1 MYRALRSSPFEQELH
16 FRTAPLNVINQEVRI
31 RMRSG
36 LRRVATNNWTDPYEL
51 DFSVRDERLQ
61 RHLDSIRHDMQQRL
75 AEGADAGAKLAATL
89 AAEIRES
96 DATPILIVLPMHPEF
111 RATMQPHIAALRS
124 LLEKIAHQQSG
135 IVIDALDVVSADDY
149 ADALHPNAAGREAY
163 SRFLGRAGPPVR
175 HFAEITFPHAIPNVR
190 VPDPD
195 AGRAGRHCVAAPG
208 AGQHWMLLIASYV
221 FYAWWDVRFL
231 ILLLL
236 TSMIDYSAALGI
248 YGVQLSWRERI
259 RLSIL
264 LIAGAYLTLGLNWP
278 AVQRGDVNLSVVEF
292 LQPGWVQAPAA
303 IAVIAAFAVIGPI
316 GYSFYFRLSEK
327 GRRNAFLATS
337 MIANLVILGFFKYFN
352 FFRDNMVGLGQ
363 MLGFD
368 WAPPAL
374 EVALPV
380 GISFY
385 TFVTMSYGIDAY
397 RGDIVPERSFLR
409 MALFVS
415 YFPHLV
421 AGPIIRPE
429 QLLPTLHEPWKL
441 VPERL
446 LSGFHLA
453 AVGMVKKVIIADS
466 IAPLVEVIL
475 GHPAGQPSLLVW
487 LGTALFA
494 VQIYCD
500 FSGYTDVA
508 RGVSR
513 MVGVELPLNFNF
525 PYFSTSIIDFWR
537 RWHISLSSWLRDYL
551 YIPLGGG
558 RVSLPRVYFNLLTTM
573 VLGGL
578 WHGASWNF
586 VIWGTYQGVLLCINR
601 FFSDYKATKPT
612 LVALFEQ
619 PAMKVACWAVSMYF
633 VLLGWLIFRV
643 TSLHDLLYATCAFVL
658 FDGNFDL
665 TNLGL
670 GVGTP
675 VIALL
680 AFAIFL
686 VLHAS
691 SYFAIRWSE
700 LLDRLPSPALTA
712 AYVLLGLLFFVAWPS
727 HNAPFIYFQF

>member
-1 MYRALRSSPFEQELH
+1 MLFQ
-16 FRTAPLNVINQEVRI
+16 T
-31 RMRSG
+31 
-36 LRRVATNNWTDPYEL
+36 YEFL
-51 DFSVRDERLQ
+51 VL
-61 RHLDSIRHDMQQRL
+61 M
-75 AEGADAGAKLAATL
+75 
-89 AAEIRES
+89 
-96 DATPILIVLPMHPEF
+96 LIVLAGIALLR
-111 RATMQPHIAALRS
+111 RATA
-124 LLEKIAHQQSG
+124 
-135 IVIDALDVVSADDY
+135 
-149 ADALHPNAAGREAY
+149 
-163 SRFLGRAGPPVR
+163 
-175 HFAEITFPHAIPNVR
+175 
-190 VPDPD
+190 
-195 AGRAGRHCVAAPG
+195 
-208 AGQHWMLLIASYV
+208 QHWMLLVASYL

-248 YGVQLSWRERI
+248 YGVRLSWRELA
-259 RLSIL
+259 RLSML
-264 LIAGAYLTLGLNWP
+264 LVVGAYLTLGLNWP
-278 AVQRGDVNLSVVEF
+278 AVQGRQTDLTLAEF
-292 LQPGWVQAPAA
+292 LRPGWEQAPWAIAA
-303 IAVIAAFAVIGPI
+303 IALFALLGPVI
-316 GYSFYFRLSEK
+316 YSGYFRLSEN

-337 MIANLVILGFFKYFN
+337 MVANLVILGFFKYFN
-352 FFRDNMVGLGQ
+352 FFSDNLVGIGHI
-363 MLGFD
+363 LGFD
-368 WAPPAL
+368 WAPAAL
-374 EVALPV
+374 DVALPV

-441 VPERL
+441 DPPRL

-453 AVGMVKKVIIADS
+453 AVGMVKKVLIADS
-466 IAPLVEVIL
+466 IAPLVEVLL
-475 GHPAGQPSLLVW
+475 GHPKEQPSLLIM
-487 LGTALFA
+487 LGAALFA

-513 MVGVELPLNFNF
+513 MLGVELPLNFNF
-525 PYFSTSIIDFWR
+525 PYFSTSITDFWR

-558 RVSLPRVYFNLLTTM
+558 RVSPPRVYGNLLTTM

-586 VIWGTYQGVLLCINR
+586 VIWGTYQGLLLCVNR
-601 FFSDYKATKPT
+601 LFTQYKQRSERLT
-612 LVALFEQ
+612 ALFET
-619 PAMKVACWAVSMYF
+619 PALKVLCWAATMYF

-643 TSLHDLLYATCAFVL
+643 TNLSDLLYAMRAYVL
-658 FDGNFDL
+658 FDGRIEL
-665 TNLGL
+665 TSLGL

-675 VIALL
+675 VIAML
-680 AFAIFL
+680 AMLIFV

-691 SYFAIRWSE
+691 SFFAIRWSE
-700 LLDRLPSPALTA
+700 LLDRLPAPALSLI
-712 AYVLLGLLFFVAWPS
+712 YLLLGALFFATWPA

>member
-1 MYRALRSSPFEQELH
+1 MLFQ
-16 FRTAPLNVINQEVRI
+16 T
-31 RMRSG
+31 
-36 LRRVATNNWTDPYEL
+36 YEFL
-51 DFSVRDERLQ
+51 ILMLVV
-61 RHLDSIRHDMQQRL
+61 L
-75 AEGADAGAKLAATL
+75 AG
-89 AAEIRES
+89 IV
-96 DATPILIVLPMHPEF
+96 VLPQA
-111 RATMQPHIAALRS
+111 RA
-124 LLEKIAHQQSG
+124 
-135 IVIDALDVVSADDY
+135 
-149 ADALHPNAAGREAY
+149 
-163 SRFLGRAGPPVR
+163 
-175 HFAEITFPHAIPNVR
+175 
-190 VPDPD
+190 
-195 AGRAGRHCVAAPG
+195 
-208 AGQHWMLLIASYV
+208 QHWMLLVASYV

-236 TSMIDYSAALGI
+236 TSMIDFSAALGI
-248 YGVQLSWRERI
+248 YGVKLSWRELV
-259 RLSIL
+259 RLSAL
-264 LIAGAYLTLGLNWP
+264 LIGGAYLTLGLNWP
-278 AVQRGDVNLSVVEF
+278 AVQHGGDALTLSEF
-292 LQPGWVQAPAA
+292 LQPGWAHAREA
-303 IAVIAAFAVIGPI
+303 IAVISAFAVVGPI
-316 GYSFYFRLSEK
+316 AYNYYFRLSEN

-337 MIANLVILGFFKYFN
+337 MVANLVILGFFKYFN
-352 FFRDNMVGLGQ
+352 FFRDNLIGIGG

-368 WAPPAL
+368 WVPPAL
-374 EVALPV
+374 DVALPV

-441 VPERL
+441 STERL

-475 GHPAGQPSLLVW
+475 GHPVGQPSILIW

-513 MVGVELPLNFNF
+513 MLGVELPLNFNF
-525 PYFSTSIIDFWR
+525 PYFSTSITDFWR

-558 RVSLPRVYFNLLTTM
+558 RASLPRVYFNLLTTM

-586 VIWGTYQGVLLCINR
+586 VMWGTYQGLLLCVNR
-601 FFSDYKATKPT
+601 FFSEYKAKNAR

-619 PAMKVACWAVSMYF
+619 PAMKVICWAVTMYF

-643 TSLHDLLYATCAFVL
+643 TNLHDLLYAMRAFVI
-658 FDGNFDL
+658 FDGQMNL
-665 TNLGL
+665 TSLGL

-680 AFAIFL
+680 AFCIFI

-712 AYVLLGLLFFVAWPS
+712 AYVLLGLLFFATWPS

>member
-1 MYRALRSSPFEQELH
+1 MLFQ
-16 FRTAPLNVINQEVRI
+16 T
-31 RMRSG
+31 
-36 LRRVATNNWTDPYEL
+36 YEFL
-51 DFSVRDERLQ
+51 ILMLVV
-61 RHLDSIRHDMQQRL
+61 L
-75 AEGADAGAKLAATL
+75 A
-89 AAEIRES
+89 
-96 DATPILIVLPMHPEF
+96 
-111 RATMQPHIAALRS
+111 
-124 LLEKIAHQQSG
+124 G
-135 IVIDALDVVSADDY
+135 IVILRQA
-149 ADALHPNAAGREAY
+149 
-163 SRFLGRAGPPVR
+163 RA
-175 HFAEITFPHAIPNVR
+175 
-190 VPDPD
+190 
-195 AGRAGRHCVAAPG
+195 
-208 AGQHWMLLIASYV
+208 QHWMLLVASYV

-236 TSMIDYSAALGI
+236 TSMIDFSAALGI

-259 RLSIL
+259 RLSVL
-264 LIAGAYLTLGLNWP
+264 LIVGAYLTLGLNWP
-278 AVQRGDVNLSVVEF
+278 AVQGGQTQLTVAEF
-292 LQPGWVQAPAA
+292 FQPGWAHAPQA
-303 IAVIAAFAVIGPI
+303 IAVIAAFAVIGPMV
-316 GYSFYFRLSEK
+316 YSLYFRLSEN

-352 FFRDNMVGLGQ
+352 FFSDNLVGLGHI
-363 MLGFD
+363 LGFN
-368 WAPPAL
+368 WTPPAL
-374 EVALPV
+374 DVALPV

-441 VPERL
+441 SPERL
-446 LSGFHLA
+446 LSGFHLT
-453 AVGMVKKVIIADS
+453 AVGMVKKVLIADS

-475 GHPAGQPSLLVW
+475 GHPAGQPSLLIW
-487 LGTALFA
+487 IGTALFA

-525 PYFSTSIIDFWR
+525 PYFSTSIIEFWR

-558 RVSLPRVYFNLLTTM
+558 RASLPRIYFNLLTTM

-586 VIWGTYQGVLLCINR
+586 VMWGTYQGLLLCINR
-601 FFSDYKATKPT
+601 FFNEYKATSAKLT
-612 LVALFEQ
+612 ALFER
-619 PAMKVACWAVSMYF
+619 PGMKVVCWVVTMYF

-643 TSLHDLLYATCAFVL
+643 TNLHDLLYAMRAFVL
-658 FDGNFDL
+658 FDGQMNL
-665 TNLGL
+665 TSLGL
-670 GVGTP
+670 GLGTP

-680 AFAIFL
+680 AFLVFV
-686 VLHAS
+686 VLHTS

-712 AYVLLGLLFFVAWPS
+712 AYVLLGLLFFIAWPS
-727 HNAPFIYFQF
+727 QNAPFIYFQF

>member
-1 MYRALRSSPFEQELH
+1 MLFQ
-16 FRTAPLNVINQEVRI
+16 T
-31 RMRSG
+31 
-36 LRRVATNNWTDPYEL
+36 YEFL
-51 DFSVRDERLQ
+51 ILMLVV
-61 RHLDSIRHDMQQRL
+61 L
-75 AEGADAGAKLAATL
+75 AG
-89 AAEIRES
+89 IV
-96 DATPILIVLPMHPEF
+96 VLPQA
-111 RATMQPHIAALRS
+111 RA
-124 LLEKIAHQQSG
+124 
-135 IVIDALDVVSADDY
+135 
-149 ADALHPNAAGREAY
+149 
-163 SRFLGRAGPPVR
+163 
-175 HFAEITFPHAIPNVR
+175 
-190 VPDPD
+190 
-195 AGRAGRHCVAAPG
+195 
-208 AGQHWMLLIASYV
+208 QHWMLLVASYV

-236 TSMIDYSAALGI
+236 TSMIDFSAALGI
-248 YGVQLSWRERI
+248 YGVKLSGRELT
-259 RLSIL
+259 RLSAL
-264 LIAGAYLTLGLNWP
+264 LIVGAYLTLGLNWP
-278 AVQRGDVNLSVVEF
+278 AVQLGGETLTLSEF
-292 LQPGWVQAPAA
+292 FKPGWKHAPEA
-303 IAVIAAFAVIGPI
+303 IAVIAAFAIVGPI
-316 GYSFYFRLSEK
+316 VYNFYFRLSEN

-352 FFRDNMVGLGQ
+352 FFRDNLVGIGH

-368 WAPPAL
+368 WVPPAL
-374 EVALPV
+374 DVALPV

-429 QLLPTLHEPWKL
+429 QLLPTLREPWRL
-441 VPERL
+441 APERL

-475 GHPAGQPSLLVW
+475 GHPVGQPSLLIW

-513 MVGVELPLNFNF
+513 MLGVELPLNFNF
-525 PYFSTSIIDFWR
+525 PYFSTSIIEFWR

-558 RVSLPRVYFNLLTTM
+558 RASLPRVYFNLLTTM

-586 VIWGTYQGVLLCINR
+586 VMWGTYQGVLLCVNR
-601 FFSDYKATKPT
+601 FFSEYKATNAR

-619 PAMKVACWAVSMYF
+619 PAMKVVCWAVSMYF

-643 TSLHDLLYATCAFVL
+643 TNLHDLLYAMRAFVV
-658 FDGNFDL
+658 FDGQMNL
-665 TNLGL
+665 TSLGL
-670 GVGTP
+670 GVGMP
-675 VIALL
+675 VIAIL
-680 AFAIFL
+680 AFAIFI

-700 LLDRLPSPALTA
+700 WLDRLPSPALTA
-712 AYVLLGLLFFVAWPS
+712 AYVLLGLLFFATWPA